1 MSLVKLRTFI
11 ADERGATAI
20 EYGLLGM
27 LVAIA
32 IIGSF
37 AVLGNSVTSLWNTST
52 SNVIAN
58 QTAKIPK

>member
-1 MSLVKLRTFI
+1 MLAEAIRAFVD
-11 ADERGATAI
+11 DEAGATAI

-37 AVLGNSVTSLWNTST
+37 SLVGNDLQRLFNNGTAG
-52 SNVIAN
+52 VIAN
-58 QTAKIPK
+58 QTAKIQ

>member
-1 MSLVKLRTFI
+1 MSLAKLRAFI

-37 AVLGNSVTSLWNTST
+37 AVLGNGVTSLWNTST
-52 SNVIAN
+52 GNVIAN